1 MTIRSRQLCCEVQ
14 FRNNEYLLEETL
26 DKLLE
31 YDSLRYIIKLIGVKT
46 AESGKG
52 AAMAN
57 AFSYTNKK
65 DQTYYLHTREVTLK
79 NGRKQT
85 IFFFARDVREKMAL
99 TAVPEGYEVVETT
112 RTGMPVL
119 KRSK

>member
-1 MTIRSRQLCCEVQ
+1 M
-14 FRNNEYLLEETL
+14 
-26 DKLLE
+26 
-31 YDSLRYIIKLIGVKT
+31 
-46 AESGKG
+46 A
-52 AAMAN
+52 AN

-65 DQTYYLHTREVTLK
+65 GQTYYLHTREVVLK

-99 TAVPEGYEVVETT
+99 AEVPDAYMVIETS

-119 KRSK
+119 KRKVPKVK

>member
-1 MTIRSRQLCCEVQ
+1 
-14 FRNNEYLLEETL
+14 
-26 DKLLE
+26 
-31 YDSLRYIIKLIGVKT
+31 
-46 AESGKG
+46 
-52 AAMAN
+52 MAD

-65 DQTYYLHTREVTLK
+65 GQTYYLHTREVTLK

-99 TAVPEGYEVVETT
+99 AAVPAGYQVVETT

-119 KRSK
+119 KRADKK